1 MKKPTFTSVRLRTE
15 TREKLDVLIERLVR
29 VGWNA
34 VGADRTDAPGI
45 ASVLDF
51 GLVLLEEK
59 LDDHAIGTVV
69 KGEP

>member
-1 MKKPTFTSVRLRTE
+1 MTKKAAFTSVRLRTE
-15 TREKLDVLIERLVR
+15 TREKLDALIERLVR

-45 ASVLDF
+45 SSVLDF

-59 LDDHAIGTVV
+59 LDKKDV
-69 KGEP
+69 